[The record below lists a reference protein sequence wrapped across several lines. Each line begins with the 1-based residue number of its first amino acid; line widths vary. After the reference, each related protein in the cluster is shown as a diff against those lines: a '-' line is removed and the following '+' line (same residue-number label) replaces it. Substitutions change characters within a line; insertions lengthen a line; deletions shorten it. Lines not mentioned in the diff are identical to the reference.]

1 MNGLRPYQDE
11 AADFLYSRDRAL
23 ILAPVGA
30 GKTAITLTAMQAMI
44 QDGHVNRFLVLA
56 PKRVCTDVWR
66 QEGLKWAPKLSI
78 EVAVG
83 TAKARRGAFKSYAHI
98 VVTNYDNLL
107 WLCREHPELLK
118 FDAIVFDELTRL
130 KNPSG
135 TRFKALFKVIDRFKI
150 RWGLTGSFTSNG
162 LEDVFGQ
169 CKVVDQTLLGRS
181 KGAFLERYFTL
192 INRDF
197 GEWAARPDALPKIMK
212 EIRPATYLLE
222 AGNYIDLMPPLNI
235 VEIKCQ
241 MDLTYYNI
249 MKKDFVTA
257 FPTATAIAVNAAV
270 VTGKLQQMSSGFV
283 YNTTT
288 TPAKSPGKFDST
300 TQAIWFSTH
309 KFDRLEELLAEN
321 QRDCTM
327 VFYNYK
333 EELAELKRRYP
344 HAQTLDDHN
353 AVERWNTG
361 QIELLLAHPK
371 SAGHGLNLQ
380 HYANKI
386 VFLSLPWSLELYE
399 QAIGRI
405 HRSGQK
411 REVWCYIMLTDK
423 TIDER
428 IYSALQDKRALSDIA
443 IQELYE
449 PITVR

>member
-1 MNGLRPYQDE
+1 MVLRPYQDE
-11 AADFLYSRDRAL
+11 AADFLYSRDRAM

-44 QDGHVNRFLVLA
+44 QDGHVKRFLVLA
-56 PKRVCTDVWR
+56 PKRVCTDVWK
-66 QEGLKWAPKLSI
+66 QEGLKWASNIFI
-78 EVAVG
+78 EIAIG
-83 TAKARRGAFKSYAHI
+83 TAKNRIAAFNCAANVI
-98 VVTNYDNLL
+98 VTNYDNLL
-107 WLCREHPELLK
+107 WLCRERPDLLQG
-118 FDAIVFDELTRL
+118 FDGIVFDELTRL

-135 TRFKALFKVIDRFKI
+135 SRFKALFKVINLFKI

-169 CKVVDQTLLGRS
+169 CKVVDQSLLGRS
-181 KGAFLERYFTL
+181 KNAFLQQYFVL
-192 INRDF
+192 MNRDY
-197 GEWAARPDALPKIMK
+197 GEWAARPDSLPKIMK
-212 EIRPATYLLE
+212 TIKPATYLLD
-222 AGNYIDLMPPLNI
+222 AGDYADLMPPLHM

-241 MDLTYYNI
+241 MDMEHYNT
-249 MKKDFVTA
+249 MKKDLVVA
-257 FPTATAIAVNAAV
+257 FPSATAVATNLAV

-283 YNTTT
+283 YHSTT
-288 TPAKSPGKFDST
+288 TPSKSPGKFNTSS
-300 TQAIWFSTH
+300 QSIWFSSH

-327 VFYNYK
+327 IFYMYK
-333 EELAELKRRYP
+333 EELEELKRRYP
-344 HAQTLDDHN
+344 HAQTLDDPN

-380 HYANKI
+380 HHGNKI
-386 VFLSLPWSLELYE
+386 VFLSLPWSLEYFE

-411 REVWCYIMLTDK
+411 REVWCYILMTEN

-428 IYSALQDKRALSDIA
+428 IYSVLQEKCTLSDIA
-443 IQELYE
+443 IEELAK
-449 PITVR
+449 

>member
-1 MNGLRPYQDE
+1 MVLRPYQDE
-11 AADFLYSRDRAL
+11 AADLLYSRDRAM

-44 QDGHVNRFLVLA
+44 QDGHVKRFLVLA
-56 PKRVCTDVWR
+56 PKRVCTDVWE
-66 QEGLKWAPKLSI
+66 QEGLKWASKLTI
-78 EVAVG
+78 EIAIG
-83 TAKARRGAFKSYAHI
+83 TAKNRIAAFNCAANVI
-98 VVTNYDNLL
+98 VTNYDNLL
-107 WLCREHPELLK
+107 WLCRERPDLLQG
-118 FDAIVFDELTRL
+118 FDGIVFDELTRL

-135 TRFKALFKVIDRFKI
+135 SRFKALFKVIDLFKI

-169 CKVVDQTLLGRS
+169 CKVVDQSLLGRS
-181 KGAFLERYFTL
+181 KNAFLQQYFVL
-192 INRDF
+192 MNRDY
-197 GEWAARPDALPKIMK
+197 GEWAARPDSLPKIMK
-212 EIRPATYLLE
+212 TIKPATYLLD
-222 AGNYIDLMPPLNI
+222 AGDYADLMPPLHM

-241 MDLTYYNI
+241 MDMEHYNT
-249 MKKDFVTA
+249 MKKDLVVA
-257 FPTATAIAVNAAV
+257 FPSATAVATNLAV

-283 YNTTT
+283 YHTTA
-288 TPAKSPGKFDST
+288 TPSKSPCKFNTST
-300 TQAIWFSTH
+300 QSIWFSSH

-327 VFYNYK
+327 IFYMYK
-333 EELAELKRRYP
+333 EELEELKRRYP
-344 HAQTLDDHN
+344 HAQTLDDPN

-380 HYANKI
+380 HHGNKI
-386 VFLSLPWSLELYE
+386 VFLSLPWSLEYFE

-411 REVWCYIMLTDK
+411 REVWCYILMTEN

-428 IYSALQDKRALSDIA
+428 IYSVLQEKCTLSEIA
-443 IQELYE
+443 IAEL
-449 PITVR
+449 R

>member
-1 MNGLRPYQDE
+1 MVLRPYQDE
-11 AADFLYSRDRAL
+11 AADFLYSRDRAM

-44 QDGHVNRFLVLA
+44 QDGHVKRFLVLA

-66 QEGLKWAPKLSI
+66 QEGLKWASNIFI
-78 EVAVG
+78 EIAIG
-83 TAKARRGAFKSYAHI
+83 TAKNRIAAFNCAANVI
-98 VVTNYDNLL
+98 VTNYDNLL
-107 WLCREHPELLK
+107 WLCRERPDLLQG
-118 FDAIVFDELTRL
+118 FDGIVFDELTRL

-135 TRFKALFKVIDRFKI
+135 SRFKALFKVINLFKI

-169 CKVVDQTLLGRS
+169 CKVVDQSLLGRS
-181 KGAFLERYFTL
+181 KNAFLQQYFVL
-192 INRDF
+192 MNRDY
-197 GEWAARPDALPKIMK
+197 GEWAARPDSLPKIMK
-212 EIRPATYLLE
+212 TIKPATYLLD
-222 AGNYIDLMPPLNI
+222 AGDYADLMPPLHM

-241 MDLTYYNI
+241 MDMEHYNT
-249 MKKDFVTA
+249 MKKDLVVA
-257 FPTATAIAVNAAV
+257 FPSATAVATNLAV

-283 YNTTT
+283 YHSTT
-288 TPAKSPGKFDST
+288 TPSKSPGKFNTSS
-300 TQAIWFSTH
+300 QSIWFSSH

-327 VFYNYK
+327 IFYMYK
-333 EELAELKRRYP
+333 EELEELKRRYP
-344 HAQTLDDHN
+344 HAQTLDDPN

-380 HYANKI
+380 HHGNKI
-386 VFLSLPWSLELYE
+386 VFLSLPWSLEYFE

-411 REVWCYIMLTDK
+411 REVWCYILMTEN

-428 IYSALQDKRALSDIA
+428 IYSVLQEKCTLSEIA
-443 IQELYE
+443 IAEL
-449 PITVR
+449 R

>member
-1 MNGLRPYQDE
+1 MVLRPYQDE
-11 AADFLYSRDRAL
+11 AADFLYSRDRAM

-44 QDGHVNRFLVLA
+44 QDGHVKRFLVLA

-66 QEGLKWAPKLSI
+66 QEGLKWASNIFI
-78 EVAVG
+78 EIAIG
-83 TAKARRGAFKSYAHI
+83 TAKNRIAAFNCAANVI
-98 VVTNYDNLL
+98 VTNYDNLL
-107 WLCREHPELLK
+107 WLCRERPDLLQG
-118 FDAIVFDELTRL
+118 FDGIVFDELTRL

-135 TRFKALFKVIDRFKI
+135 SRFKALFKVIDLFKI

-169 CKVVDQTLLGRS
+169 CKVVDQSLLGRS
-181 KGAFLERYFTL
+181 KNAFLQQYFVL
-192 INRDF
+192 MNRDY
-197 GEWAARPDALPKIMK
+197 GEWAARPDSLSKIMK
-212 EIRPATYLLE
+212 TIKPATYLLD
-222 AGNYIDLMPPLNI
+222 AGDYADLMPPLHM

-241 MDLTYYNI
+241 MDMEHYNT
-249 MKKDFVTA
+249 MKKDLVVA
-257 FPTATAIAVNAAV
+257 FPSATAVATNLAV

-283 YNTTT
+283 YHSTSS
-288 TPAKSPGKFDST
+288 PSKSPGKFNTST
-300 TQAIWFSTH
+300 QSIWFSSH

-327 VFYNYK
+327 IFYMYK
-333 EELAELKRRYP
+333 EELEELKRRYP
-344 HAQTLDDHN
+344 HAQTLDDPN

-380 HYANKI
+380 HHGNKI

-411 REVWCYIMLTDK
+411 REVWCYILMTEN

-428 IYSALQDKRALSDIA
+428 IYSVLQEKCTLSEIA
-443 IQELYE
+443 IGELSK
-449 PITVR
+449 

>member
-1 MNGLRPYQDE
+1 MVLRPYQDE
-11 AADFLYSRDRAL
+11 AADFLYSRDRAM

-44 QDGHVNRFLVLA
+44 QDGHVKRFLVLA

-66 QEGLKWAPKLSI
+66 QEGLKWASNIFI
-78 EVAVG
+78 EIAIG
-83 TAKARRGAFKSYAHI
+83 TAKNRIAAFNCAANVI
-98 VVTNYDNLL
+98 VTNYDNLL
-107 WLCREHPELLK
+107 WLCRERPDLLQG
-118 FDAIVFDELTRL
+118 FDGIVFDELTRL

-135 TRFKALFKVIDRFKI
+135 SRFIALFKVIDLFKI

-169 CKVVDQTLLGRS
+169 CKVIDQSLLGRS
-181 KGAFLERYFTL
+181 KNAFLQQYFVL
-192 INRDF
+192 MNRDY
-197 GEWAARPDALPKIMK
+197 GEWAARPDSLPKIMK
-212 EIRPATYLLE
+212 TIKPATYLLD
-222 AGNYIDLMPPLNI
+222 AGDYADLMPPLHM

-241 MDLTYYNI
+241 MDMEHYNT
-249 MKKDFVTA
+249 MKKDLVVA
-257 FPTATAIAVNAAV
+257 FPSATAVATNLAV

-283 YNTTT
+283 YHSTT
-288 TPAKSPGKFDST
+288 TPSKSPGKFST
-300 TQAIWFSTH
+300 STQSLWFSSH

-327 VFYNYK
+327 IFYTYK
-333 EELAELKRRYP
+333 EELEELKRRYP
-344 HAQTLDDHN
+344 HAQTLDDPD

-380 HYANKI
+380 HHGNKI
-386 VFLSLPWSLELYE
+386 VFLSLPWSLEYFE

-411 REVWCYIMLTDK
+411 REVWCYILMTEN

-428 IYSALQDKRALSDIA
+428 IYSVLQEKCTLSEIA
-443 IQELYE
+443 IEEL
-449 PITVR
+449 R

>member
-1 MNGLRPYQDE
+1 MVLRPYQDE
-11 AADFLYSRDRAL
+11 AADFLYSRDRAM

-44 QDGHVNRFLVLA
+44 QDGHVKRFLVLA

-66 QEGLKWAPKLSI
+66 QEGLKWASNIFI
-78 EVAVG
+78 EIAIG
-83 TAKARRGAFKSYAHI
+83 TAKNRIAAFNCAANVI
-98 VVTNYDNLL
+98 VTNYDNLL
-107 WLCREHPELLK
+107 WLCRERPDLLQG
-118 FDAIVFDELTRL
+118 FDGIVFDELTRL

-135 TRFKALFKVIDRFKI
+135 SRFKALFKVIDLFKI

-169 CKVVDQTLLGRS
+169 CKVIDQSLLGRS
-181 KGAFLERYFTL
+181 KNAFLQQYFVL
-192 INRDF
+192 MNRDY
-197 GEWAARPDALPKIMK
+197 GEWAARPDSLPKIMK
-212 EIRPATYLLE
+212 TIKPATYLLD
-222 AGNYIDLMPPLNI
+222 AGDYADLMPPLHM

-241 MDLTYYNI
+241 MDMEHYNT
-249 MKKDFVTA
+249 MKKDLVVA
-257 FPTATAIAVNAAV
+257 FPSATAVATNLAV

-283 YNTTT
+283 YHTTD
-288 TPAKSPGKFDST
+288 TPSKSPGKFNTST
-300 TQAIWFSTH
+300 QSIWFSSH

-327 VFYNYK
+327 IFYMYK
-333 EELAELKRRYP
+333 EELEELKRRYP
-344 HAQTLDDHN
+344 HAQTLDDPN

-380 HYANKI
+380 HHGNKI
-386 VFLSLPWSLELYE
+386 VFLSLPWSLEYFE

-411 REVWCYIMLTDK
+411 REVWCYILMTEN

-428 IYSALQDKRALSDIA
+428 IYSVLQEKCTLSDIA
-443 IQELYE
+443 IAEL
-449 PITVR
+449 R